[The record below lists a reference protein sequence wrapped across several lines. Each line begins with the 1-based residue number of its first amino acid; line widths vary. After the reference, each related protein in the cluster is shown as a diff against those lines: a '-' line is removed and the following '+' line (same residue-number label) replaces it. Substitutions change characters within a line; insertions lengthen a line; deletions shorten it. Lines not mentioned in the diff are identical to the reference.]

1 MSRPTTSGRPVTARP
16 VSAAL
21 RGAPG
26 TASRLLSTA
35 SLQRPGTRTGVATG
49 IGFTTPVS
57 PPALDL
63 KCWLQT
69 DIVILFSY
77 VILQNVNQGC
87 SASSLKFYNVLSPMS
102 DVRLCNPVHL
112 ACFLVPD
119 LYVMGFIVLQ
129 IRCRTTVF
137 RKHGPKV
144 RLFKCDPCTFPMN
157 FVYGCFKKWWTW
169 DCRI

>member
-57 PPALDL
+57 STTLN
-63 KCWLQT
+63 LQCSRQASSY
-69 DIVILFSY
+69 LFSHT
-77 VILQNVNQGC
+77 ILQNENQGY
-87 SASSLKFYNVLSPMS
+87 SASSHEYYVFPMS
-102 DVRLCNPVHL
+102 DV
-112 ACFLVPD
+112 LVWN
-119 LYVMGFIVLQ
+119 LV
-129 IRCRTTVF
+129 
-137 RKHGPKV
+137 
-144 RLFKCDPCTFPMN
+144 N
-157 FVYGCFKKWWTW
+157 FVYFLVLDQVGCK
-169 DCRI
+169 